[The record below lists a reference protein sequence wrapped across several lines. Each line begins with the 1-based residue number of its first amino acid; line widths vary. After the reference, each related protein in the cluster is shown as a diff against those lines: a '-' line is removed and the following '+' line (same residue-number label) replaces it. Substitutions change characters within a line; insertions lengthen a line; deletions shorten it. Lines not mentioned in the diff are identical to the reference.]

1 MKLKNYWNQIN
12 QLLKPQKPQIQNEVV
27 NQSNLQIKISELE
40 AELRSA
46 SEVNTA
52 LTKQVDSLTKKIVD
66 VNSKFKNIKTLEA
79 KIQNRDDCYGVL
91 LDWTM
96 SNLGKEVTFDVN
108 VMKNYWIDQ
117 IK

>member
-1 MKLKNYWNQIN
+1 MKLRNYWNQIN
-12 QLLKPQKPQIQNEVV
+12 QLLKPVKPQVLNKVV

-46 SEVNTA
+46 NENNTV
-52 LTKQVDSLTKKIVD
+52 LTKQVDNLTKKIVD
-66 VNSKFKNIKTLEA
+66 LNFKFKNIKTLET
-79 KIQNRDDCYGVL
+79 KIQNRDECYRVL

-96 SNLGKEVTFDVN
+96 DNLGKEITFDIS
-108 VMKNYWIDQ
+108 VMKNYWINQ

>member
-12 QLLKPQKPQIQNEVV
+12 QLLKPRKQNEVV
-27 NQSNLQIKISELE
+27 NQSNLLIKIADLE
-40 AELRSA
+40 SKLRLSND
-46 SEVNTA
+46 SNVQLVNQVYK
-52 LTKQVDSLTKKIVD
+52 LTNDITKLHKQIEANKD
-66 VNSKFKNIKTLEA
+66 IKTLEA
-79 KIQNRDDCYGVL
+79 KIQNRDECYAAL

-96 SNLGKEVTFDVN
+96 NNIGKEPTFDVN